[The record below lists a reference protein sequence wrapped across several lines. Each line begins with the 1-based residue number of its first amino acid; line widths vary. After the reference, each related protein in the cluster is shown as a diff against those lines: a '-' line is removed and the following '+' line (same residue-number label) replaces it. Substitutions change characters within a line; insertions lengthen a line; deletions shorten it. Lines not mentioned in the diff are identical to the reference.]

1 MNKRIAAAALVLVL
15 SLPGAARAQAQPAT
29 GGPEALFQYVADRIE
44 TILVDLVTGKL
55 TMADAAVEI
64 DDLQFIVAAGRLA
77 FEEEIQQAGGDTVA
91 PALAG
96 LQALL
101 AAAAQSLARNGTGEL
116 QEAFLVRL
124 GSAGNVT
131 AAAIDALRGGLENL
145 TAPQLAALQGAAAG
159 QATAVRAPD
168 YRGPIAQ
175 NSVATIFTSLAVS
188 GSSATGMFDEEG
200 QLPLT
205 LAGVTVLVSG
215 QLARLF
221 FASANQVNFLMPSEI
236 AAGTAEVVVT
246 GNNGAVATGAV
257 EVQAA
262 APAIFTEDASGSGLG
277 SILNGVTFER
287 GPFAV
292 TTPENPGD
300 DKRTRLAIFLTGI
313 RNLPNTDPTN
323 DIPLPED
330 GTLVNVAESLQVTL
344 DGAPVPVE
352 FGGRHPVFAGLDQI
366 NVLLPEQ
373 FAGQGTVDL
382 VVSAEGQVSNTV
394 QVTIQ

>member
-15 SLPGAARAQAQPAT
+15 SLPGAARAQA
-29 GGPEALFQYVADRIE
+29 
-44 TILVDLVTGKL
+44 
-55 TMADAAVEI
+55 
-64 DDLQFIVAAGRLA
+64 
-77 FEEEIQQAGGDTVA
+77 QQAGGDTVA

>member
-15 SLPGAARAQAQPAT
+15 SLSGTARAQAQPAT
-29 GGPEALFQYVADRIE
+29 AGPDALFQYVADRIDA
-44 TILVDLVTGKL
+44 ILVDLVTGKL
-55 TMADAAVEI
+55 TSAEAAVEI
-64 DDLQFIVAAGRLA
+64 DDLQFIVAAGQWA
-77 FEEEIQQAGGDTVA
+77 FAEEIQAAGGDTVVQ
-91 PALAG
+91 ALAG

-101 AAAAQSLARNGTGEL
+101 GSAAQSLARNGTGEL
-116 QEAFLVRL
+116 QEAFLLRL

-168 YRGPIAQ
+168 YSGPISQ
-175 NSVATIFTSLAVS
+175 DSVATIFTSLAVS
-188 GSSATGMFDEEG
+188 GSSATGTFDAEG

-221 FASANQVNFLMPSEI
+221 FASANQVNFLTPSEI
-236 AAGTAEVVVT
+236 ATGTAEVVVT
-246 GNNGAVATGAV
+246 GNNGAVATGTV

-262 APAIFTEDASGSGLG
+262 APAIFTEDSSGTGPG

-313 RNLPNTDPTN
+313 RNLPNTDPAN
-323 DIPLPED
+323 DIPLAEG
-330 GTLVNVAESLQVTL
+330 GTLLNVAESLQVTL
-344 DGAPVPVE
+344 DGAPVTVE

-366 NVLLPEQ
+366 NVVVPEG
-373 FAGQGTVDL
+373 FAGRGTVDL
-382 VVSAEGQVSNTV
+382 VVSAEGQLSNTV
-394 QVTIQ
+394 QVTIE

>member
-15 SLPGAARAQAQPAT
+15 SLSGTARAQAQPAT
-29 GGPEALFQYVADRIE
+29 AGPDALFQYVADRIDA
-44 TILVDLVTGKL
+44 ILVDLVTGKL
-55 TMADAAVEI
+55 TSAEAAVEI
-64 DDLQFIVAAGRLA
+64 DDLQFIVAAGQWA
-77 FEEEIQQAGGDTVA
+77 FAEEIQAAGGDTVVQ
-91 PALAG
+91 ALAG

-101 AAAAQSLARNGTGEL
+101 GSAAQSLARNGTGEL
-116 QEAFLVRL
+116 QEAFLLRL

-168 YRGPIAQ
+168 YSGPISQ
-175 NSVATIFTSLAVS
+175 DSVATIFTSLAVS
-188 GSSATGMFDEEG
+188 GSSATGTFDAEG

-221 FASANQVNFLMPSEI
+221 FASANQVNFLTPSEI
-236 AAGTAEVVVT
+236 ATGTAEVVVT
-246 GNNGAVATGAV
+246 GNNGAVATGTV

-262 APAIFTEDASGSGLG
+262 APAIFTEDSSGTGPG

-313 RNLPNTDPTN
+313 RNLPNTDPAN
-323 DIPLPED
+323 DIPLCRRRNP
-330 GTLVNVAESLQVTL
+330 AERGRVTPGHPGRGPGHGGIRRPASGL
-344 DGAPVPVE
+344 CRVGPDQRRCSGGICWPGNRGSGGQRRGPTQQHGAS
-352 FGGRHPVFAGLDQI
+352 HH
-366 NVLLPEQ
+366 
-373 FAGQGTVDL
+373 
-382 VVSAEGQVSNTV
+382 
-394 QVTIQ
+394 

>member
-15 SLPGAARAQAQPAT
+15 SLSGTAHAQAQPAT

-77 FEEEIQQAGGDTVA
+77 FEEEIQAAGGDTVA
-91 PALAG
+91 QALAG

-116 QEAFLVRL
+116 QETFLVRL

-131 AAAIDALRGGLENL
+131 AAAIEALRGGLENL

-175 NSVATIFTSLAVS
+175 DSVATIFTSLAVS

-205 LAGVTVLVSG
+205 LAGVTVLISG

-236 AAGTAEVVVT
+236 ATGTAEVVLT
-246 GNNGAVATGAV
+246 GNNGAVATGTV

-262 APAIFTEDASGSGLG
+262 SPAIFTEDASGSSMG

-292 TTPENPGD
+292 TTPENPSE

-323 DIPLPED
+323 DIPLSE
-330 GTLVNVAESLQVTL
+330 GATLVNVAESLQVTL
-344 DGAPVPVE
+344 DGVPVPVE
-352 FGGRHPVFAGLDQI
+352 FGGRHPVFVGLDQI
-366 NVLLPEQ
+366 NVLLPEE
-373 FAGQGTVDL
+373 FAGRGTVDL
-382 VVSAEGQVSNTV
+382 VVSSEGQVSNTV